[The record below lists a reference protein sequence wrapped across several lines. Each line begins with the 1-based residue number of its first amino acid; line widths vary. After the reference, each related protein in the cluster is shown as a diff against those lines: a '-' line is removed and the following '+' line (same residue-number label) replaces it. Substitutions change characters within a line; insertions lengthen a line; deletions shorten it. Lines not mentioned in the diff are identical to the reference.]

1 MVQGGTRE
9 GGKTLR
15 PAGRVK
21 APEGRSPLQGTRN
34 DVFLRH
40 EVSMEG
46 YVSDN
51 LQKKRVTYC
60 HGRCMQGNVQKVV
73 DAGEEEA
80 KQGLRDASRSLV
92 AELELATT
100 ASNRH
105 RITLRNLS
113 PLRVGGQVRSVRGVQ
128 FVSSMA
134 CL

>member
-1 MVQGGTRE
+1 M

-80 KQGLRDASRSLV
+80 KQGFRDASRSLV

-113 PLRVGGQVRSVRGVQ
+113 PLRVGGQVHSVRGVQ